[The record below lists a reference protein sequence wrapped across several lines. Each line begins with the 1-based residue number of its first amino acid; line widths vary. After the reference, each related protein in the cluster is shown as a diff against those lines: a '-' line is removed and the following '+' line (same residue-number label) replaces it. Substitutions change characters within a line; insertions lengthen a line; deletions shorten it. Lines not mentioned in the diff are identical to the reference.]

1 MNRNSKIRIQKD
13 FVDLL
18 TCLKK
23 KQNLTYEEDP
33 SCLLSNLNDM
43 TNFTILLKGPENTPY
58 EDGKYRMQI
67 KLPHDYP
74 HDPPEIKMITKIYH
88 PNIKEKNIC
97 LDILNNNWKPTYNL
111 SKIFDSIYYL
121 LKNPNTND
129 PLSAEVNSVYIR
141 DYDEYIKNAKEWKI
155 KYAIF

>member
-1 MNRNSKIRIQKD
+1 MSRNSKIRIQKD
-13 FVDLL
+13 FADLL

-23 KQNLTYEEDP
+23 KQDLTYEEDP
-33 SCLLSNLNDM
+33 NCLLANLNDM

-58 EDGKYRMQI
+58 EGGKYRLQI
-67 KLPHDYP
+67 KLLQDYP

-88 PNIKEKNIC
+88 PNIKEKDIC

-141 DYDEYIKNAKEWKI
+141 DYNEYIKNAQEWKL